1 MKYNN
6 ETMKEWAEK
15 VRRFEYG
22 RALQR
27 LANGDPPEE
36 VMEEL
41 SNRMM
46 EKLKYPLMRMLAV
59 PPPTAEQIAE
69 GRKHYEETYL
79 KHVAPRADQMDG
91 NLFDKPE

>member
-36 VMEEL
+36 VMEEM

-46 EKLKYPLMRMLAV
+46 EKMKYPLMRMLAV
-59 PPPTAEQIAE
+59 DPPAMEEIE
-69 GRKHYEETYL
+69 KGRKEYEEKYL
-79 KHVAPRADQMDG
+79 KTMAPRADQMDG